1 MDRNVTVV
9 RIPVAL
15 RGLADGLGEIEV
27 PAGTVGEVLEEVVRR
42 HPGLRRHF
50 RTDDGALRQ
59 HVNVFVNEEDIRH
72 LAGEA
77 TAVGAGDAVTVVP
90 SIAGG

>member
-1 MDRNVTVV
+1 
-9 RIPVAL
+9 VAL

-27 PAGTVGEVLEEVVRR
+27 PAGTVGEVLEEVARR